1 MNVMTVERPGMLSTL
16 QDTGRLGLQQY
27 GVPVNGPMDEWAH
40 RLANALVGNDAG
52 AAVLECTVTGP
63 RLRFAD
69 HTLVALCGAR
79 MRITADGQEIP
90 QDRAV
95 LLRRGTVLD
104 VGERLRGAR
113 LYLAVRGGFAPEP
126 VLGSRSTNIRAG
138 FGGHE
143 GRALKRADRVA
154 VGRMPRDL
162 PVLPIEKLMVQSGM
176 PVLLAEQVDVT
187 PAQRNSGKAGA
198 SKGGSRNET
207 KEAGGNDDEAGGFPT
222 PAPIR
227 FIPGPHWSDFTAAAQ
242 DQLTTRSYIV
252 TQQSDR
258 MGARLSGQPLALTEP
273 LELISEATAF
283 GTIQVPPDGQPIV
296 LMADRQS
303 AGGYPKIAYVASAD
317 LPLLAQ
323 AMPGDAL
330 HFEAIT
336 QADAELAWR
345 ATDDRLHE
353 IQSAA
358 ARALQARGPSPVE
371 PSQE

>member
-16 QDTGRLGLQQY
+16 QDTGRLGHQQY
-27 GVPVNGPMDEWAH
+27 GVSVNGPMDEWAH
-40 RLANALVGNDAG
+40 RLANALVGNEED

-63 RLRFAD
+63 RLHFAD
-69 HTLVALCGAR
+69 NTLVALCGAR
-79 MRITADGQEIP
+79 MRITANGQAIP

-104 VGERLRGAR
+104 VGERLQGAR

-138 FGGHE
+138 FGGHA
-143 GRALKRADRVA
+143 GRALKRADRVL
-154 VGRMPRDL
+154 VGRMSRDL

-176 PVLLAEQVDVT
+176 PIVLAEQVDVT
-187 PAQRNSGKAGA
+187 PPHWR
-198 SKGGSRNET
+198 
-207 KEAGGNDDEAGGFPT
+207 GNGDHEDDDTAPT
-222 PAPIR
+222 APIR
-227 FIPGPHWSDFTAAAQ
+227 FIPGPHWPAFTAAAQ
-242 DQLTTRSYIV
+242 DQLTTRSYTV

-258 MGARLSGQPLALTEP
+258 MGARLSGEPLKLTAP

-317 LPLLAQ
+317 LPPLAQ

-330 HFEAIT
+330 HFKAIA

-345 ATDDRLHE
+345 AADDRLQE
-353 IQSAA
+353 IQTAA
-358 ARALQARGPSPVE
+358 TRVLHARGPSTIE
-371 PSQE
+371 PTQSQE

>member
-16 QDTGRLGLQQY
+16 QDTGRFGHQQY
-27 GVPVNGPMDEWAH
+27 GVSVNGPMDEWSH
-40 RLANALVGNDAG
+40 RLANALVGNDED
-52 AAVLECTVTGP
+52 AAVLECTLTGP
-63 RLRFAD
+63 RVAFAEN
-69 HTLVALCGAR
+69 TLVALCGAR
-79 MRITADGQEIP
+79 MRITANGQAIA
-90 QDRAV
+90 QDTAV

-104 VGERLRGAR
+104 VGERLQGAR
-113 LYLAVRGGFAPEP
+113 LYLAVRGGFASAP

-138 FGGHE
+138 FGGHA
-143 GRALKRADRVA
+143 GRALKRGDRVL
-154 VGRMPRDL
+154 VGRATRDL

-176 PVLLAEQVDVT
+176 PVLTAEKVAVAAT
-187 PAQRNSGKAGA
+187 APAEA
-198 SKGGSRNET
+198 SQ
-207 KEAGGNDDEAGGFPT
+207 A
-222 PAPIR
+222 IR
-227 FIPGPHWSDFTAAAQ
+227 FIPGPHWPAFTPAAQ
-242 DQLTTRSYIV
+242 DQLSTLSYTV

-258 MGARLSGQPLALTEP
+258 MGARLQGEALKLHAP

-330 HFEAIT
+330 RFTAVE

-345 ATDDRLHE
+345 DTEDRLRD
-353 IQSAA
+353 IRQAA
-358 ARALQARGPSPVE
+358 ARILQPARAAPAAGTDE
-371 PSQE
+371 YQQEHRNRQQPPQPRQPPRQQQNQE